1 MRTDVTVADA
11 ARRVN
16 SWWCGIA
23 LLLAPLAVS
32 AQQNADELAKKLA
45 NPVASLISVPMQ
57 LNWDTDIGPV
67 EEGERFTLN
76 IQPVIP
82 ISLDDDWNLI
92 SRTILPIIDQADIF
106 PGAGS
111 QTGTGDVVQSLF
123 FSPKA
128 PTAGGLIWG
137 VGPVLLLPTGSD
149 DLLGTEQWGI
159 GPTAVLLKQSGRLT
173 IGALVNHIESVAG
186 DEDRADVS
194 STFLQPFVAKGFP
207 GGVTVTFNTETT
219 YDWEAEQWTVPVNV
233 LYTKVTRLGGQLV
246 SIGGGVRYYVEGS
259 ESAPTWGLRVVFTLL
274 YPK

>member
-82 ISLDDDWNLI
+82 ISLNDEWNLI

-233 LYTKVTRLGGQLV
+233 LYTKVTKLGGQLV
-246 SIGGGVRYYVEGS
+246 SIGGGARYYVEGS
-259 ESAPTWGLRVVFTLL
+259 DNAPTWGLRVVFTLL

>member
-1 MRTDVTVADA
+1 MRTGVTVADA

-92 SRTILPIIDQADIF
+92 SRTILPIIDQSDIF

-233 LYTKVTRLGGQLV
+233 LYTKVTKLGGQLV
-246 SIGGGVRYYVEGS
+246 SIGGGARYYVEGS
-259 ESAPTWGLRVVFTLL
+259 DNAPTWGLRVVFTLL

>member
-82 ISLDDDWNLI
+82 ISLNDDWNLI
-92 SRTILPIIDQADIF
+92 SRTILPIIDQSDIF

-194 STFLQPFVAKGFP
+194 STFL
-207 GGVTVTFNTETT
+207 
-219 YDWEAEQWTVPVNV
+219 
-233 LYTKVTRLGGQLV
+233 
-246 SIGGGVRYYVEGS
+246 
-259 ESAPTWGLRVVFTLL
+259 
-274 YPK
+274 